1 MGKNL
6 YGKKGHAQVTF
17 DGYYG
22 WQTVAKK
29 VKMLNAKQ
37 YMELRDEQNINSGG
51 LYKQNA
57 GW

>member
-1 MGKNL
+1 M
-6 YGKKGHAQVTF
+6 TF

-37 YMELRDEQNINSGG
+37 YMELMDEQNINSGG